1 MAEASLDVVHVLERA
16 LREAGPHGL
25 VSAYLFGS
33 HAEGRAHRES
43 DVDVGVLL
51 AWDVH
56 STAAARFDERLRLT
70 ALLAAAHRTDRIDV
84 VVLNDVPPTLG
95 RRVVTSGRRVFCA
108 DPARDHAFVRDVQL
122 RAADLEPFLRR
133 TRQVK
138 LAAIRR

>member
-1 MAEASLDVVHVLERA
+1 MAEASSDVVSVLGRA
-16 LREAGPHGL
+16 LREAAPGGL

-56 STAAARFDERLRLT
+56 STAAARFDERLRL
-70 ALLAAAHRTDRIDV
+70 AGLLATAHRADRIDV
-84 VVLNDVPPTLG
+84 VVLNDAPPTLG
-95 RRVVTSGRRVFCA
+95 RRIVTSGRRIFCA
-108 DPARDHAFVRDVQL
+108 DHERDHAFVRDVQL